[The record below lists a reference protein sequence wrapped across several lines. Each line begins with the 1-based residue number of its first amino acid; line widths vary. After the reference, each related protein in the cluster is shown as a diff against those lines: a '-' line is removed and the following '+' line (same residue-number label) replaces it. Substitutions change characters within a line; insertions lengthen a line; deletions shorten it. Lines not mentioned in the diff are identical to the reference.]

1 MSDPYPHSPRSTA
14 PQEPAPPDSAHSNG
28 PLENDRPVNLDGG
41 PAPNQASPEA
51 GDHESGAAA
60 SKEQY
65 PFWSWVDVAL
75 FLGFGFGAMLVG
87 SLVMAMFLSRTPG
100 GPAQMSTALRLVL
113 GQTALYLAIFG
124 ALVGVIKLNHGRP
137 FWRSLAWAPSKIT
150 YTTAAA
156 AGILVWLIIVVLGL
170 LMQAPPSD
178 KMPIQE
184 LLSDPV
190 SLWFVALFAVTLGPL
205 CEELVFRGFLL
216 PLFARH
222 WGVVAGLLLTSV
234 PFALLH
240 GPQYGWAWQHLVL
253 ITVVGISFGIMR
265 LRSGSVAASTVMH
278 ASYNGVFT
286 TILLVSRPVI
296 S

>member
-1 MSDPYPHSPRSTA
+1 MNDPHPYSPPSTA
-14 PQEPAPPDSAHSNG
+14 PQEPEDISKPP
-28 PLENDRPVNLDGG
+28 LNDEPVSFDGSSEEG
-41 PAPNQASPEA
+41 PALPPA
-51 GDHESGAAA
+51 GDHESGAATRR
-60 SKEQY
+60 EQY
-65 PFWSWVDVAL
+65 PFWNWVDVAL

-87 SLVMAMFLSRTPG
+87 SLVMAMFIGRTPG
-100 GPAQMSTALRLVL
+100 GPAQMSTAMRLVL
-113 GQTALYLAIFG
+113 GQAALYLAIFG
-124 ALVGVIKLNHGRP
+124 ALVGVIKLNHRRP
-137 FWRSLAWAPSKIT
+137 FWRSLAWAPSKIN

-170 LMQAPPSD
+170 LLQAPSSD

-190 SLWFVALFAVTLGPL
+190 SLWFVALFAITLGPL

-222 WGVVAGLLLTSV
+222 WGVAAGLLLTSV

-253 ITVVGISFGIMR
+253 ITVVGVSFGIMR

-286 TILLVSRPVI
+286 AILLVSRPVI